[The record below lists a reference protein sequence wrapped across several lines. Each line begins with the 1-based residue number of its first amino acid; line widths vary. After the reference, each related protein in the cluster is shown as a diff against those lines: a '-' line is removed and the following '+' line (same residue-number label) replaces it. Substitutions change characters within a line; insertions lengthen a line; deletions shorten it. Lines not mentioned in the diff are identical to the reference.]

1 MSAPAAL
8 AVSLPAP
15 AAAPSGGA
23 TAVSVERLS
32 KTYRVHS
39 NPMNRA
45 VELLTR
51 RPRHRAFHAL
61 DDVSFAVPAGQG
73 FGIIGENGAG
83 KSTLLKILS
92 GITAPSSGKL
102 AVQGKV
108 ASILE
113 LGSAFHPELS
123 GRQNIVLNAALLG
136 LSESAIRD
144 KTPQIIAF
152 SELDTFIDQPVKT
165 YSTGMAMR
173 LGFAI
178 ATQVEPD
185 VLIIDEALSVGDG
198 YFQKKC
204 IDRLLE
210 FTSGGGTLLLCSHAM
225 YYISAFC
232 AQALWLQ
239 NGRVAAC
246 GPSREVVRKYEE
258 FLLAKAGSSHAD
270 DALVPGPARI
280 SDVRLPGGTLARQ
293 GETLTLDIEWK
304 TDDPALEFQVAIGLN
319 RIDGVEVCSFTTLR
333 DGQPPLTGRR
343 SYSLRLEVP
352 ELQILKGRFSIY
364 AFLLDGAGLHV
375 FDRQILADA
384 FAVESPRYAIGL
396 AQFPHRWSD
405 GVAVAEAS
413 STETSLHV

>member
-1 MSAPAAL
+1 MSAPAVQAQQ
-8 AVSLPAP
+8 
-15 AAAPSGGA
+15 
-23 TAVSVERLS
+23 LS
-32 KTYRVHS
+32 KVYRVHS
-39 NPMNRA
+39 SPMSRA
-45 VELLTR
+45 LELLTR

-61 DDVSFAVPAGQG
+61 DDVSFEVPAGEG
-73 FGIIGENGAG
+73 FGLIGENGAG

-92 GITAPSSGKL
+92 GITMPTSGEL
-102 AVQGKV
+102 AVRGKV

-136 LSESAIRD
+136 LSESAIRE

-152 SELDTFIDQPVKT
+152 SELEGFIDQPVKT
-165 YSTGMAMR
+165 YSTGMSMR

-232 AQALWLQ
+232 TQAIWLQ
-239 NGRVAAC
+239 NGKVAAA
-246 GPSREVVRKYEE
+246 GPSQEVVRKYEE
-258 FLLAKAGSSHAD
+258 FLLAKAGTSHAD
-270 DALVPGPARI
+270 DAIVAGPARI
-280 SDVRLPGGTLARQ
+280 TEVHLSGGTLARQ
-293 GETLTLDIEWK
+293 GETLALDIEWR
-304 TDDPALEFQVAIGLN
+304 TDEPGLEFHVGIGLN
-319 RIDGVEVCSFTTLR
+319 RIDGVEVCSFSTR
-333 DGQPPLTGRR
+333 QDGEEPFSGSRR
-343 SYSLRLEVP
+343 YSVRLELP
-352 ELQILKGRFSIY
+352 DLQIIKGRFTIY
-364 AFLLDGAGLHV
+364 AFLLDGAGLHI
-375 FDRQILADA
+375 FDRQILNDA

-396 AQFPHRWSD
+396 AHFPHRWSGGSVTAD
-405 GVAVAEAS
+405 ADR
-413 STETSLHV
+413 TETRVHV

>member
-1 MSAPAAL
+1 MTASAVPSQAAAA
-8 AVSLPAP
+8 AVSAEL
-15 AAAPSGGA
+15 
-23 TAVSVERLS
+23 LS
-32 KTYRVHS
+32 KVYRVHA
-39 NPMNRA
+39 NPMSRA

-61 DDVSFAVPAGQG
+61 DNVSFEVPKGQG
-73 FGIIGENGAG
+73 FGLIGENGAG

-92 GITAPSSGKL
+92 GITAQSSGKL
-102 AVQGKV
+102 TVRGKV

-136 LSESAIRD
+136 LSESEIRT

-152 SELDTFIDQPVKT
+152 SELDGFIDQPVKT

-232 AQALWLQ
+232 SQALWLQ
-239 NGRVAAC
+239 NGKVAAY
-246 GPSREVVRKYEE
+246 GPAQDVVRQYEE
-258 FLLAKAGSSHAD
+258 FLLAKAGHSHAE
-270 DALVPGPARI
+270 DAITPGPARI
-280 SDVRLPGGTLARQ
+280 RDVRLPGGTLARQ
-293 GETLTLDIEWK
+293 GENFVLELDWK
-304 TDDPALEFQVAIGLN
+304 SDDPTLEFHVGIGLN
-319 RIDGVEVCSFTTLR
+319 RIDGIEVCSFSTNQ
-333 DGQPPLTGRR
+333 DGRPP
-343 SYSLRLEVP
+343 YSGARGYSVRLELP
-352 ELQILKGRFSIY
+352 DLQILKGRFTIY
-364 AFLLDGAGLHV
+364 AFLLDGAGLHIY
-375 FDRQILADA
+375 DRQILADA

-396 AQFPHRWSD
+396 AHFPHRWSGGAAPSGSAD
-405 GVAVAEAS
+405 S
-413 STETSLHV
+413 SRRETPLHV

>member
-1 MSAPAAL
+1 M
-8 AVSLPAP
+8 PAP
-15 AAAPSGGA
+15 AVPAVAAV
-23 TAVSVERLS
+23 TAQQLTKV
-32 KTYRVHS
+32 YRVHA
-39 NPMNRA
+39 NPMSRA
-45 VELLTR
+45 LELLTR

-61 DDVSFAVPAGQG
+61 DNVSFEVPAGQG
-73 FGIIGENGAG
+73 FGLIGENGAG
-83 KSTLLKILS
+83 KSTLLKILA
-92 GITAPSSGKL
+92 GITAPSSGNL
-102 AVQGKV
+102 AVRGKV

-152 SELDTFIDQPVKT
+152 SELDNFIDQPVKT

-232 AQALWLQ
+232 TQAIWLQ
-239 NGRVAAC
+239 NGKVAAR
-246 GPSREVVRKYEE
+246 GSSQEVVRQYEE
-258 FLLAKAGSSHAD
+258 FLLAKAGTSHAD
-270 DALVPGPARI
+270 DAIVPGPARI
-280 SDVRLPGGTLARQ
+280 RDVRLPGGTLARQ
-293 GETLTLDIEWK
+293 GETFALEIDWK
-304 TDDPALEFQVAIGLN
+304 CDDPSLEFHVGIGLN
-319 RIDGVEVCSFTTLR
+319 RIDGVEVCSFSTNQ
-333 DGQPPLTGRR
+333 DGRPPFSGVR
-343 SYSLRLEVP
+343 SYSVRLELP
-352 ELQILKGRFSIY
+352 DLQIIKGRFTIY
-364 AFLLDGAGLHV
+364 AFLLDGAGLHIY
-375 FDRQILADA
+375 DRQILADA

-396 AQFPHRWSD
+396 AHFPHRWS
-405 GVAVAEAS
+405 GGAAPAEA
-413 STETSLHV
+413 TEAGEAVRRETPLHV

>member
-1 MSAPAAL
+1 MSALAAPDLSAPAPL
-8 AVSLPAP
+8 LSAP
-15 AAAPSGGA
+15 
-23 TAVSVERLS
+23 AVSVERLS
-32 KTYRVHS
+32 KVYRVHS

-45 VELLTR
+45 MELLTR

-61 DDVSFAVPAGQG
+61 DEVSFEVPAGQG

-92 GITAPSSGKL
+92 GITAPSSGSL
-102 AVQGKV
+102 AVRGKV

-152 SELDTFIDQPVKT
+152 SELESFIDQPVKT

-204 IDRLLE
+204 IDRLQE

-225 YYISAFC
+225 YYVSAFC

-239 NGRVAAC
+239 NGKVAAC
-246 GPSREVVRKYEE
+246 GPSQDVVRKYEE
-258 FLLAKAGSSHAD
+258 FLLAKAGTSHAE
-270 DALVPGPARI
+270 DALVPGPARLT
-280 SDVRLPGGTLARQ
+280 DVRLPGGALARQ
-293 GETLTLDIEWK
+293 GETMTIEIEWK
-304 TDDPALEFQVAIGLN
+304 SDDPGLEFQVGVGLN

-333 DGQPPLTGRR
+333 EGRRPYSGRR
-343 SYSLRLEVP
+343 SYSVRLEVP
-352 ELQILKGRFSIY
+352 DLQILKGRFTIY
-364 AFLLDGAGLHV
+364 AFLLDGAGLHI

-384 FAVESPRYAIGL
+384 FGVESPRYAIGL

-405 GVAVAEAS
+405 EGATAIAA
-413 STETSLHV
+413 STEASLHV

>member
-1 MSAPAAL
+1 MHASAVPA
-8 AVSLPAP
+8 
-15 AAAPSGGA
+15 
-23 TAVSVERLS
+23 VEARELS
-32 KTYRVHS
+32 KVYRVHA
-39 NPMNRA
+39 NPLSRA
-45 VELLTR
+45 VELVTR

-61 DDVSFAVPAGQG
+61 DRVTFEVPAGEG
-73 FGIIGENGAG
+73 FGLIGENGAG

-92 GITAPSSGKL
+92 GITAPSGGRVSVRGR
-102 AVQGKV
+102 V

-136 LSESAIRD
+136 LTESVIRE

-152 SELDTFIDQPVKT
+152 SELDEFIDQPVKT
-165 YSTGMAMR
+165 YSSGMSMR

-210 FTSGGGTLLLCSHAM
+210 FTSGGGTLVLCSHAM

-232 AQALWLQ
+232 SQALWLK
-239 NGRVAAC
+239 GGKVAAL
-246 GPSREVVRKYEE
+246 GAATDVVREYEE
-258 FLLAKAGSSHAD
+258 FLLAKAGTSHAD

-280 SDVRLPGGTLARQ
+280 SEVRLPGGSQARQ
-293 GETLTLDIEWK
+293 GETLALEISWK
-304 TDDPALEFQVAIGLN
+304 SDDPRLEFHVAVGLN
-319 RIDGVEVCSFTTLR
+319 RIDGVEVCSFGTR
-333 DGQPPLTGRR
+333 QDGRPAFSGAR
-343 SYSLRLEVP
+343 SYSVRLEIP
-352 ELQILKGRFSIY
+352 DLQIIKGRFTVY
-364 AFLLDGAGLHV
+364 AFLLDGAGLHI
-375 FDRQILADA
+375 FDRQILSDA

-396 AQFPHRWSD
+396 AHFPHSWSA
-405 GVAVAEAS
+405 GSAYPEAVRPEKVDPAKVHSEK
-413 STETSLHV
+413 TLHV

>member
-1 MSAPAAL
+1 MSTPA
-8 AVSLPAP
+8 VP
-15 AAAPSGGA
+15 AAA
-23 TAVSVERLS
+23 AVAAQQLS
-32 KTYRVHS
+32 KVYRVHAT
-39 NPMNRA
+39 PMSRA
-45 VELLTR
+45 LELLTR

-61 DDVSFAVPAGQG
+61 DNVSFEVPAGQG
-73 FGIIGENGAG
+73 FGLIGENGAG
-83 KSTLLKILS
+83 KSTLLKILA

-102 AVQGKV
+102 AVRGKV

-232 AQALWLQ
+232 TQAIWLQ
-239 NGRVAAC
+239 NGKVAAC
-246 GPSREVVRKYEE
+246 GPSQEVVRQYEE
-258 FLLAKAGSSHAD
+258 FLLAKAGTSHAD
-270 DALVPGPARI
+270 DAIVPGPARI
-280 SDVRLPGGTLARQ
+280 RDVRLPGGTLARQ
-293 GETLTLDIEWK
+293 GEAFALEIDWK
-304 TDDPALEFQVAIGLN
+304 SDDPSLEFHVGIGLN
-319 RIDGVEVCSFTTLR
+319 RIDGVEVCSFSTNQ
-333 DGQPPLTGRR
+333 DGRQPFCGARG
-343 SYSLRLEVP
+343 YSVRLELP
-352 ELQILKGRFSIY
+352 DLQIIKGRFTIY
-364 AFLLDGAGLHV
+364 AFLLDGAGLHIY
-375 FDRQILADA
+375 DRQILADA

-396 AQFPHRWSD
+396 AHFPHRWSGGAAPATPAAPAD
-405 GVAVAEAS
+405 TPEA
-413 STETSLHV
+413 TRRETPLHV

>member
-1 MSAPAAL
+1 MSAISAPVPAA
-8 AVSLPAP
+8 V
-15 AAAPSGGA
+15 
-23 TAVSVERLS
+23 TAQHLS
-32 KTYRVHS
+32 KVYRVHA
-39 NPMNRA
+39 NPLNRA
-45 VELLTR
+45 LELVTR

-61 DDVSFAVPAGQG
+61 DDVTFSVPAGQG
-73 FGIIGENGAG
+73 FGLIGENGAG

-92 GITAPSSGKL
+92 GITAPSRGEL
-102 AVQGKV
+102 AVRGKV

-136 LSESAIRD
+136 LSESEIRE
-144 KTPQIIAF
+144 KTPQIIGF
-152 SELDTFIDQPVKT
+152 SELEDFIDQPVKT

-225 YYISAFC
+225 YYVSAFC
-232 AQALWLQ
+232 SQALWLQ
-239 NGRVAAC
+239 NGKVAAC
-246 GPSREVVRKYEE
+246 GPSQDVVRQYEE
-258 FLLAKAGSSHAD
+258 FLLAKAGSSHAE
-270 DALVPGPARI
+270 DALVAGPARI

-293 GETLTLDIEWK
+293 GETLALEIDWG
-304 TDDPALEFQVAIGLN
+304 TDDPALEFHVGFGLN
-319 RIDGVEVCSFTTLR
+319 RIDGVEVCSFSTQL
-333 DGQPPLTGRR
+333 DGRPPLSGSRR
-343 SYSLRLEVP
+343 YSVRLELP
-352 ELQILKGRFSIY
+352 DLQIIKGRFTIY
-364 AFLLDGAGLHV
+364 AFLLDAAGLHIY
-375 FDRQILADA
+375 DRQILSDA

-396 AQFPHRWSD
+396 AHFPHRWS
-405 GVAVAEAS
+405 GGAATK
-413 STETSLHV
+413 STT

>member
-1 MSAPAAL
+1 M
-8 AVSLPAP
+8 PAP
-15 AAAPSGGA
+15 AVPAVAAVA
-23 TAVSVERLS
+23 AQQLS
-32 KTYRVHS
+32 KVYRVHA
-39 NPMNRA
+39 NPMSRA
-45 VELLTR
+45 LELLTR

-61 DDVSFAVPAGQG
+61 DNVSFEVPAGQG
-73 FGIIGENGAG
+73 FGLIGENGAG
-83 KSTLLKILS
+83 KSTLLKILA

-102 AVQGKV
+102 AVRGKV

-152 SELDTFIDQPVKT
+152 SELDNFIDQPVKT

-232 AQALWLQ
+232 TQAIWLQ
-239 NGRVAAC
+239 NGKVAAR
-246 GPSREVVRKYEE
+246 GSSQEVVRQYEE
-258 FLLAKAGSSHAD
+258 FLLAKAGTSHAD
-270 DALVPGPARI
+270 DAIVPGPARI
-280 SDVRLPGGTLARQ
+280 CDVRLPGGTLARQ
-293 GETLTLDIEWK
+293 GETFALEIDWK
-304 TDDPALEFQVAIGLN
+304 CDDPALEFQVGIGLN
-319 RIDGVEVCSFTTLR
+319 RIDGVEVCSFSTNQ
-333 DGQPPLTGRR
+333 DGRPPYSGAR
-343 SYSLRLEVP
+343 SYSVRLELP
-352 ELQILKGRFSIY
+352 DLQIIKGRFTIY
-364 AFLLDGAGLHV
+364 AFLLDGAGLHIY
-375 FDRQILADA
+375 DRQILADA

-396 AQFPHRWSD
+396 AHFPHRWS
-405 GVAVAEAS
+405 GGASPAGTAVPAEAARR
-413 STETSLHV
+413 ETPLHV

>member
-1 MSAPAAL
+1 MPASAVP
-8 AVSLPAP
+8 SQ
-15 AAAPSGGA
+15 AAAA
-23 TAVSVERLS
+23 AVTAQQLS
-32 KTYRVHS
+32 KVYRVHA
-39 NPMNRA
+39 NPMSRA

-61 DDVSFAVPAGQG
+61 DDVSFEVPAGQG
-73 FGIIGENGAG
+73 FGLIGENGAG

-92 GITAPSSGKL
+92 GITAPSSGTL

-136 LSESAIRD
+136 LSESEIRA

-152 SELDTFIDQPVKT
+152 SELDGFIDQPVKT

-232 AQALWLQ
+232 TQAIWLQ
-239 NGRVAAC
+239 NGKVAAY
-246 GPSREVVRKYEE
+246 GPSQEVVRKYEE
-258 FLLAKAGSSHAD
+258 FLLAKAGQSHAA
-270 DALVPGPARI
+270 DAIIPGPARI
-280 SDVRLPGGTLARQ
+280 RDVRLPGGTLARQ
-293 GETLTLDIEWK
+293 GETFALELDWK
-304 TDDPALEFQVAIGLN
+304 SDDPGIEFHVAIGLN
-319 RIDGVEVCSFTTLR
+319 RIDGVEVCAFSTNQ
-333 DGQPPLTGRR
+333 DGRPAFSGAPK
-343 SYSLRLEVP
+343 YSVRLELP
-352 ELQILKGRFSIY
+352 DLQILKGRFTIY
-364 AFLLDGAGLHV
+364 VFLLDGAGLHIY
-375 FDRQILADA
+375 DRQILADA

-396 AQFPHRWSD
+396 AHFPHRWS
-405 GVAVAEAS
+405 GGAATAESARR
-413 STETSLHV
+413 ETPLHV

>member
-1 MSAPAAL
+1 MSSPASTAAASNTADS
-8 AVSLPAP
+8 AVSAH
-15 AAAPSGGA
+15 G
-23 TAVSVERLS
+23 LS
-32 KTYRVHS
+32 KTYRVHA
-39 NPMNRA
+39 NPMSRA
-45 VELLTR
+45 LELVTR

-61 DDVSFAVPAGQG
+61 DDVSFEVPAGEG
-73 FGIIGENGAG
+73 FGLIGENGAG

-92 GITAPSSGKL
+92 GITAPTAGDL
-102 AVQGKV
+102 AVRGKV

-136 LSESAIRD
+136 LSEQAIRD

-152 SELDTFIDQPVKT
+152 SELEEFIDQPVKT
-165 YSTGMAMR
+165 YSTGMSMR

-232 AQALWLQ
+232 KQALWLQ
-239 NGRVAAC
+239 NGKVAAY
-246 GPSREVVRKYEE
+246 GPSQEVVRMYEE
-258 FLLAKAGSSHAD
+258 FLLSKAGHSHSD
-270 DALVPGPARI
+270 DALVVGPARI
-280 SDVRLPGGTLARQ
+280 SEVRLPGGTLARQ
-293 GETLTLDIEWK
+293 GETLALEIDWR
-304 TDDPALEFQVAIGLN
+304 TDDPGLDFHVGFGLN
-319 RIDGVEVCSFTTLR
+319 RIDGVEVCSFSSR
-333 DGQPPLTGRR
+333 QDGEAPYSGSR
-343 SYSLRLEVP
+343 SYSVRLELP
-352 ELQILKGRFSIY
+352 DLQIIKGRFTIY
-364 AFLLDGAGLHV
+364 AFLLDGAGLHIY
-375 FDRQILADA
+375 DRQILSDA

-396 AQFPHRWSD
+396 AHFPHRWS
-405 GVAVAEAS
+405 GGSAGAEADRR
-413 STETSLHV
+413 ETPLHA

>member
-1 MSAPAAL
+1 MPVSAVPA
-8 AVSLPAP
+8 V
-15 AAAPSGGA
+15 
-23 TAVSVERLS
+23 TAQQLS
-32 KTYRVHS
+32 KIYRVHA
-39 NPMNRA
+39 NPMSRA
-45 VELLTR
+45 VELVTR

-61 DDVSFAVPAGQG
+61 DDVSFEVPTSEG
-73 FGIIGENGAG
+73 FGLIGENGAG

-92 GITAPSSGKL
+92 GITAPSSGNV
-102 AVQGKV
+102 AVRGRV

-136 LSESAIRD
+136 LSESVIRD

-152 SELDTFIDQPVKT
+152 SELDGFIDQPVKT
-165 YSTGMAMR
+165 YSTGMSMR

-210 FTSGGGTLLLCSHAM
+210 FTSGGGTLILCSHAM

-232 AQALWLQ
+232 TQALWLKS
-239 NGRVAAC
+239 GKVAAY
-246 GPSREVVRKYEE
+246 GPAKEVVRSYEE
-258 FLLAKAGSSHAD
+258 FLLAKAGHSHGG

-293 GETLTLDIEWK
+293 GETLALEIEWK
-304 TDDPALEFQVAIGLN
+304 SDDPDLEFHLAVGLN
-319 RIDGVEVCSFTTLR
+319 RIDGVEICSFGTR
-333 DGQPPLTGRR
+333 QDDRPPFSGSR
-343 SYSLRLEVP
+343 SYAVRLEIP
-352 ELQILKGRFSIY
+352 DLQIIKGRFTIY
-364 AFLLDGAGLHV
+364 AFLFDGAGLHI
-375 FDRQILADA
+375 FDRQILNDA
-384 FAVESPRYAIGL
+384 FAVESPRYATGL
-396 AQFPHRWSD
+396 AHFPHRWS
-405 GVAVAEAS
+405 GGSARAETVHTATVS
-413 STETSLHV
+413 PENPLHV